1 MGIPSATKFMPGFF
15 GGGVG
20 MGIPSATKFMP
31 GFFGGGVGIGMPS
44 ATCPPFFHRG
54 ACLDGLTFV
63 EPISTIRLREIVATG
78 IRIFFCMG
86 SLLQLTMHPGMI
98 SG

>member
-1 MGIPSATKFMPGFF
+1 MGMPSATMLMLGFL

-20 MGIPSATKFMP
+20 MGMPSATMFML
-31 GFFGGGVGIGMPS
+31 GFLGGGVGIGMPS

-54 ACLDGLTFV
+54 VCLDGLTFA
-63 EPISTIRLREIVATG
+63 EPISTIRLREIAATG
-78 IRIFFCMG
+78 MRIFFCMG
-86 SLLQLTMHPGMI
+86 SLLQLTMQRRMN